1 MIILINHDQYQLVLT
16 GQMFFKC
23 IDLNISES
31 TSKSSSVF
39 FLLKVGR
46 LAVLAAAAFTATVA
60 KLVCFILAMFLL
72 GRKWKSQ
79 VSGELY

>member
-39 FLLKVGR
+39 FFLLKVGR

-72 GRKWKSQ
+72 GRK
-79 VSGELY
+79 

>member
-31 TSKSSSVF
+31 TSKSSFF

-72 GRKWKSQ
+72 GRK
-79 VSGELY
+79 

>member
-31 TSKSSSVF
+31 TSKSSSGF

-72 GRKWKSQ
+72 GRK
-79 VSGELY
+79 